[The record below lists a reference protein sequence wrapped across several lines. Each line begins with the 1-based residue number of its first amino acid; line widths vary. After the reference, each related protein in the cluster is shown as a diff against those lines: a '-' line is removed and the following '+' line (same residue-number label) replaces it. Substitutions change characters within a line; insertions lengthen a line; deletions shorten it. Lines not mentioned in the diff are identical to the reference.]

1 MSDTA
6 KKKGLFI
13 SYERKRIR
21 YSRNILIT
29 EYTDSGSQKTDN
41 VNTSKTKKEVKSK
54 DNEKNADKNKK
65 ISRHNTNAGSITFEF
80 NRHTAGFIILIIT
93 FGVILFWGF
102 NNTESLRGLVSYVF
116 GLFSPLII
124 GCCMALYLMFRCGL

>member
-1 MSDTA
+1 MKQNASDVPETY
-6 KKKGLFI
+6 I
-13 SYERKRIR
+13 SK
-21 YSRNILIT
+21 NIKT
-29 EYTDSGSQKTDN
+29 SDSEKTDN
-41 VNTSKTKKEVKSK
+41 VNTSETKKEVKSK

-124 GCCMALYLMFRCGL
+124 GCCMAFIFNVPLRAFEKKKKKMFE